1 MSDEKAIRA
10 FLAVDP
16 PEEIFNEIIKIQERL
31 RKAIQGDIRWVRP
44 EGIHLTLKFFGYV
57 YESDIANISHVV
69 KNNVASMKELMLNV
83 RNIGAFPTVSRPRV
97 LWLGID
103 GDTDALI
110 GLQAEIDTGFHEYGF
125 KKEDRPFRPHLTLAR
140 IKEPKGLIGLAETL
154 KKNEGYVAG
163 SFTVSGLTLF
173 KSDLKP
179 MGAIYTKLAYF
190 PFPRMSRRPED
201 L

>member
-1 MSDEKAIRA
+1 MGDEKAVRA

-16 PEEIFNEIIKIQERL
+16 PEEIFREIIKIQERL
-31 RKAIQGDIRWVRP
+31 KKAIQGDIRWGRP

-69 KNNVASMKELMLNV
+69 KNNVVNMKALILNV
-83 RNIGAFPTVSRPRV
+83 RNLGAFPSVNRPRV
-97 LWLGID
+97 LWLGIN

-110 GLQAEIDTGFHEYGF
+110 TLQAEIDTGFQEYGF

-140 IKEPKGLIGLAETL
+140 VKETKGLVGLAEAV
-154 KKNEGYVAG
+154 KKNDDCIAG
-163 SFTVSGLTLF
+163 TFTVSGLTLF

-179 MGAIYTKLAYF
+179 TGAIYTRLTEF
-190 PFPRMSRRPED
+190 PFPE
-201 L
+201 

>member
-10 FLAVDP
+10 FLAIDP
-16 PEEIFNEIIKIQERL
+16 PEEIFSEIIKIQERL

-44 EGIHLTLKFFGYV
+44 DGIHLTLKFFGYV
-57 YESDIANISHVV
+57 YESDIANISDVV
-69 KNNVASMKELMLNV
+69 KNNVANIKALMLNV
-83 RNIGAFPTVSRPRV
+83 RNIGAFPSVNRPRV

-110 GLQAEIDTGFHEYGF
+110 NLQTEIDAGFQEYGF

-140 IKEPKGLIGLAETL
+140 IKEYKGLVGLAETI
-154 KKNEGYVAG
+154 KKNEDYIAG
-163 SFTVSGLTLF
+163 SFTAGGLTLF

-179 MGAIYTKLAYF
+179 TGAIYTKLDYF
-190 PFPRMSRRPED
+190 PFPG
-201 L
+201 

>member
-10 FLAVDP
+10 FLAIDP
-16 PEEIFNEIIKIQERL
+16 PEDIFSEIIKIQGRL
-31 RKAIQGDIRWVRP
+31 KKAIQGDIRWARP

-57 YESDIANISHVV
+57 YESDIANISDVV
-69 KNNVASMKELMLNV
+69 KNSVAKMKALLLNV
-83 RNIGAFPTVSRPRV
+83 RSVGAFPSVTRPRV

-110 GLQAEIDTGFHEYGF
+110 NLQTEIDAGLQGYGF

-140 IKEPKGLIGLAETL
+140 IKEYKGLVGLAETV
-154 KKNEGYVAG
+154 KKNEAYIAG

-179 MGAIYTKLAYF
+179 TGAIYTKLDYF
-190 PFPRMSRRPED
+190 PFPE
-201 L
+201 

>member
-10 FLAVDP
+10 FLAIDP
-16 PEEIFNEIIKIQERL
+16 PEEIFDEIIKIQEHL

-57 YESDIANISHVV
+57 YESDIVNISNVV
-69 KNNVASMKELMLNV
+69 ENNVAAMKALMLNV
-83 RNIGAFPTVSRPRV
+83 RNLGAFPSVNRPRV

-110 GLQAEIDTGFHEYGF
+110 NLQAEIDTRLQDYGF
-125 KKEDRPFRPHLTLAR
+125 KKEERPFRPHLTLAR
-140 IKEPKGLIGLAETL
+140 IKESKGLVGLAETV
-154 KKNEGYVAG
+154 KKNEGYTAG
-163 SFTVSGLTLF
+163 SFTISGLTLF

-179 MGAIYTKLAYF
+179 TGAIYTKLGYF
-190 PFPRMSRRPED
+190 PFPE
-201 L
+201 

>member
-16 PEEIFNEIIKIQERL
+16 PEEIFREIIKIQERL

-69 KNNVASMKELMLNV
+69 KNGVANMRALMLNV
-83 RNIGAFPTVSRPRV
+83 RNLGAFPSVNRPRV

-110 GLQAEIDTGFHEYGF
+110 SLQAETDTGFQEYGF
-125 KKEDRPFRPHLTLAR
+125 KKEERPFRPHLTLAR
-140 IKEPKGLIGLAETL
+140 IKEPKGLVGLAEAV
-154 KKNEGYVAG
+154 KKNDDYIAG

-179 MGAIYTKLAYF
+179 TGAIYTKLVDF
-190 PFPRMSRRPED
+190 PFPE
-201 L
+201 

>member
-16 PEEIFNEIIKIQERL
+16 TEEIFREITKIQERL
-31 RKAIQGDIRWVRP
+31 KKAIQGDIRWVRP

-57 YESDIANISHVV
+57 YQTDIANISSVV
-69 KNNVASMKELMLNV
+69 KNSVANMRALLLNV
-83 RNIGAFPTVSRPRV
+83 RSLGAFPSVNRPRV

-110 GLQAEIDTGFHEYGF
+110 NLQTEIDTGFQDYGL
-125 KKEDRPFRPHLTLAR
+125 KKEVRPFRPHLTLAR
-140 IKEPKGLIGLAETL
+140 IKEPKGMVGLAEAV
-154 KKNEGYVAG
+154 KKNDYIAG

-173 KSDLKP
+173 ESDLKP
-179 MGAIYTKLAYF
+179 TGAIYTKLVDF
-190 PFPRMSRRPED
+190 PFPE
-201 L
+201 

>member
-16 PEEIFNEIIKIQERL
+16 PEEIFREIIKIQERL
-31 RKAIQGDIRWVRP
+31 KKAIQGDIRWVRP
-44 EGIHLTLKFFGYV
+44 EGMHLTLKFLGYV

-69 KNNVASMKELMLNV
+69 KNNVANMKALMLNV
-83 RNIGAFPTVSRPRV
+83 RNLGAFPSVNRPRV

-110 GLQAEIDTGFHEYGF
+110 TLQAEIDTGFQEYGF

-140 IKEPKGLIGLAETL
+140 VKEPKGLIGLGETV
-154 KKNEGYVAG
+154 KKNDDYIAG

-179 MGAIYTKLAYF
+179 TGAIYTRLTEF
-190 PFPRMSRRPED
+190 PFPE
-201 L
+201 

>member
-16 PEEIFNEIIKIQERL
+16 PQEIFNGLIKIQERL

-69 KNNVASMKELMLNV
+69 KNNVANMKALMLNV
-83 RNIGAFPTVSRPRV
+83 RNLGAFPSVNRPRV

-110 GLQAEIDTGFHEYGF
+110 NLQTEIDAGFQDYGF
-125 KKEDRPFRPHLTLAR
+125 KKEDRPFKPHLTLAR
-140 IKEPKGLIGLAETL
+140 IKEPKGLVGLAETVT
-154 KKNEGYVAG
+154 KNEDYIAG

-179 MGAIYTKLAYF
+179 TGAIYTKLAHF
-190 PFPRMSRRPED
+190 PFPE
-201 L
+201 

>member
-16 PEEIFNEIIKIQERL
+16 PEEVFREIIEIQEHL

-44 EGIHLTLKFFGYV
+44 EGMHLTLKFFGYV
-57 YESDIANISHVV
+57 YQSDVANISLVV
-69 KNNVASMKELMLNV
+69 KNNVANMKALLLNV
-83 RNIGAFPTVSRPRV
+83 RNLGAFPTAMRPRV

-110 GLQAEIDTGFHEYGF
+110 SLQAKMDTEFQEYGF
-125 KKEDRPFRPHLTLAR
+125 KKEERPFRPHLTLAR
-140 IKEPKGLIGLAETL
+140 VKEPKGLVGLAEAV
-154 KKNEGYVAG
+154 KKNEEYAAG

-173 KSDLKP
+173 KSDLRP
-179 MGAIYTKLAYF
+179 TGAIYTKLSYF
-190 PFPRMSRRPED
+190 PFPG
-201 L
+201 

>member
-10 FLAVDP
+10 FLAIDP
-16 PEEIFNEIIKIQERL
+16 PEEIFKEIIKIQERL

-57 YESDIANISHVV
+57 YESDIENISRVV
-69 KNNVASMKELMLNV
+69 KDGVANMKALLLNV
-83 RNIGAFPTVSRPRV
+83 RNIGAFPSVNRPRV

-110 GLQAEIDTGFHEYGF
+110 TLQAEIDAGFQEYGF
-125 KKEDRPFRPHLTLAR
+125 KKEVRPFRPHLTLAR
-140 IKEPKGLIGLAETL
+140 IKEPKGLVGLAEAV
-154 KKNEGYVAG
+154 KKNEDYIAG
-163 SFTVSGLTLF
+163 SFTVTGLTLF

-179 MGAIYTKLAYF
+179 TGAIYTKLAHF
-190 PFPRMSRRPED
+190 PFPS
-201 L
+201 